1 MEGKDMTKLT
11 NTLRSLLLAAAAT
24 AAAPAL
30 AQDYPT
36 GNINFLV
43 GFAPGGATDTIA
55 RVVGQEL
62 SERLGVAVVV
72 ENRGGASGAIA
83 SRAVSMS
90 PADGYTVAVTTSS
103 LAISE
108 TANPNK
114 GFSVNDLR
122 PVAIVALSPYVFSV
136 NPSNPATTLAEF
148 ITNGREKSFTY
159 GSPGVGSGPHIGGEY
174 FFTHVAKVKA
184 VHVPFGDSRPEVA
197 LLGGQID
204 ALSIS
209 MPAVAESIK
218 GGLLRGLAV
227 AAEERSA
234 ALPDVPSLAE
244 SGYPGITLGSW
255 NGFFVPAATP
265 DAVAEKLNTEINE
278 IMKDP
283 KVVEKLSALGFG
295 VMVRSLPDTEAYF
308 KSEVASW
315 ATMVTAVG
323 FKSE

>member
-1 MEGKDMTKLT
+1 MTKFSNILRALPLT
-11 NTLRSLLLAAAAT
+11 AVAL

-43 GFAPGGATDTIA
+43 GFAAGGATDTIA
-55 RVVGQEL
+55 RVVGDEL
-62 SERLGVAVVV
+62 GKRLGVTVVV

-83 SRAVSMS
+83 SRAVSQS
-90 PADGYTVAVTTSS
+90 PADGYTIAVTTSS

-136 NPSNPATTLAEF
+136 HPDNPATTLAEF
-148 ITNGREKSFTY
+148 VANAKAKSFTY

-174 FFTHVAKVKA
+174 FFKDIAQVQA

-209 MPAVAESIK
+209 LPAVAESINE
-218 GGLLRGLAV
+218 GLLRGLAV
-227 AAEERSA
+227 AAEERSPA
-234 ALPDVPSLAE
+234 VPDVPTLAE
-244 SGYPGITLGSW
+244 AGYPDIYLGSW

-265 DAVAEKLNTEINE
+265 DAIAEKLNTEINE

-283 KVVEKLSALGFG
+283 VVAAKLAALGFG
-295 VMVRSLPDTEAYF
+295 VMVRSLPETEAYF
-308 KSEVASW
+308 KNEVETW
-315 ATMVTAVG
+315 GTMVTSIGYKA
-323 FKSE
+323 E

>member
-1 MEGKDMTKLT
+1 MKFSTMLC
-11 NTLRSLLLAAAAT
+11 TLPLAAAAF
-24 AAAPAL
+24 AVAAPAV

-36 GNINFLV
+36 GNINLLV

-62 SERLGVAVVV
+62 GERLGVTVVV

-83 SRAVSMS
+83 SRAVSTS
-90 PADGYTVAVTTSS
+90 PADGYTIAVTTSS

-136 NPSNPATTLAEF
+136 NPANPATTLAEF
-148 ITNGREKSFTY
+148 LANAKEKSFTY

-174 FFTHVAKVKA
+174 FFTDIAEVQS

-209 MPAVAESIK
+209 LPAVAESINE
-218 GGLLRGLAV
+218 GLLRGLAV
-227 AAEERSA
+227 AAAERSPA
-234 ALPDVPSLAE
+234 APDVPTLAE
-244 SGYPGITLGSW
+244 AGYPDIYLGSW

-283 KVVEKLSALGFG
+283 EVVEKLSALGFG
-295 VMVRSLPDTEAYF
+295 VMVRNLPDTEAYF
-308 KSEVASW
+308 KSEVESW
-315 ATMVTAVG
+315 GTMVTSIGYKA
-323 FKSE
+323 E

>member
-1 MEGKDMTKLT
+1 MTKFGKT
-11 NTLRSLLLAAAAT
+11 FGTLLLAAVAS

-36 GNINFLV
+36 GNINMLV

-55 RVVGQEL
+55 RVAGQEL

-83 SRAVSMS
+83 SRAVSTS
-90 PADGYTVAVTTSS
+90 PADGYTIAVTTSS

-114 GFSVNDLR
+114 GFSVYDLR
-122 PVAIVALSPYVFSV
+122 PVAIVALSPYVFTV
-136 NPSNPATTLAEF
+136 NPTNPSTTLADF
-148 ITNGREKSFTY
+148 LTAAQEKSFTY

-174 FFTHVAKVKA
+174 FFTHVAKVKS

-209 MPAVAESIK
+209 MPAVAESIN

-227 AAEERSA
+227 AAEERSP

-244 SGYPGITLGSW
+244 AGYPGINLGSW
-255 NGFFVPAATP
+255 NGFFVPKDTP
-265 DAVAEKLNTEINE
+265 DAVVEKLNTEINE

-283 KVVEKLSALGFG
+283 DVVTKLSALGFG

-308 KSEVASW
+308 KSEVDSW
-315 ATMVTAVG
+315 ATMVTSIGYKA
-323 FKSE
+323 E